1 MPRIAR
7 DLRSAREQGT
17 GPGRHD
23 GLVVALARG
32 LDLLRAFGP
41 GGERLGNAELARRT
55 GLPRA
60 TVSRLT
66 DTLLR
71 LGYLRH
77 DPVAEKYELGPG
89 VLMLGYGYLAT
100 TGVVELARP
109 LMQALADETGCGVAL
124 GIPDRHQMVY
134 LEICQAE
141 GPLVMRLERGA
152 RLPIVNSAMGRAW
165 LAGLGDADR
174 RRALRRLE
182 AHYGAEWNG
191 IEPRLRAAFDD
202 YREHGWC
209 ASEGEWEAGIS
220 AVAAPVGLGTPSE
233 SMSVNCGGASRSMPR
248 RSLERS
254 FGPRVRDLAQA
265 ILAAIA
271 EAPHV
276 VRKKKPESTTLR

>member
-1 MPRIAR
+1 M
-7 DLRSAREQGT
+7 
-17 GPGRHD
+17 
-23 GLVVALARG
+23 ARG

-66 DTLLR
+66 DTLVR

-77 DPVAEKYELGPG
+77 DPGAEKYALGPG

-109 LMQALADETGCGVAL
+109 LMQALAEETGCGVAL
-124 GIPDRHQMVY
+124 GIADRHQMVY
-134 LEICQAE
+134 LEVCQAD
-141 GPLVMRLERGA
+141 GPLLMRLERGA
-152 RLPIVNSAMGRAW
+152 RLPIARSAMGRAW
-165 LAGLGDADR
+165 LAGLVDVDR

-182 AHYGAEWNG
+182 AHYGAEWTG

-220 AVAAPVGLGTPSE
+220 AVAAPVGLGTATE
-233 SMSVNCGGASRSMPR
+233 SMAVNCGGASRSMPR
-248 RSLERS
+248 RALERS
-254 FGPRVRDLAQA
+254 YGPRVRELATA
-265 ILAAIA
+265 IAAAI
-271 EAPHV
+271 EAAPA
-276 VRKKKPESTTLR
+276 REGAKKKPESTAHR